1 MTWVAWR
8 QHKFSLFVVIASVA
22 VTAAVMLWFRIA
34 ALDHLAAAG
43 IEGCVRVEGDRCPQ
57 GAMTAFADAFEG
69 YARNFP
75 MVLLALPVLLG
86 MFTGAPLFARD
97 FEQGTHLLG
106 LTQSISRLRWWAV
119 KVAVVGLP
127 TVAAM
132 FALGMVSK
140 WAFEPLYYVTRGSL
154 LTPAFETQGPVLGA
168 YTALAFALGATAG
181 LLLRNTVGAWH
192 SRWCSTWCSW
202 WASGCPHGR
211 TTPSPRRPRRRR
223 SRETPFPTT
232 RGGWGRCI
240 TTSGVPRCRSIP
252 RRAATGIRRRSVWPS
267 RGWRSSGWR
276 FIPPIGSGC
285 SRASRA
291 PFISWWG
298 RRCSWW
304 GCGESSGSREGLAR

>member
-57 GAMTAFADAFEG
+57 DAMTAFADAFEG

-181 LLLRNTVGAWH
+181 LLLRNTVGAMALTLVLYLVLMVGVGVSARSH
-192 SRWCSTWCSW
+192 YAEPAQATAAAEQGNPVPDDAW
-202 WASGCPHGR
+202 WLGSVYYDERGSEVSFNPSACRDGD
-211 TTPSPRRPRRRR
+211 TPAI
-223 SRETPFPTT
+223 
-232 RGGWGRCI
+232 CLAQQ
-240 TTSGVPRCRSIP
+240 GVAQQRMAFHPADRFWLFQGIESAIHLVVG
-252 RRAATGIRRRSVWPS
+252 AALLVVGL
-267 RGWRSSGWR
+267 WRVLR
-276 FIPPIGSGC
+276 I
-285 SRASRA
+285 A
-291 PFISWWG
+291 
-298 RRCSWW
+298 
-304 GCGESSGSREGLAR
+304 